1 MSAAD
6 SRIPDGVIIP
16 VRPIDCLQPQSSA
29 FRVEGRLGRRYS
41 VKVDVFRLSV
51 SVLTAHGT
59 TRHFAF
65 PVLWRFQSFS
75 QGPTNLFPLFSA
87 AATLR
92 AQLRAT
98 SIRKPTK
105 KKCCIRGSQEK
116 RLKSVIAQMDK
127 RHKQSKRYD
136 HLLIST
142 SNS

>member
-41 VKVDVFRLSV
+41 VKVDVFRLPV

-65 PVLWRFQSFS
+65 PVLWRFSVVFPRSHKPVSAVFS
-75 QGPTNLFPLFSA
+75 RRHA
-87 AATLR
+87 A
-92 AQLRAT
+92 RAT
-98 SIRKPTK
+98 AGDVDMK
-105 KKCCIRGSQEK
+105 KTHEEEMLHSR
-116 RLKSVIAQMDK
+116 
-127 RHKQSKRYD
+127 QSGKTAKICNR
-136 HLLIST
+136 
-142 SNS
+142 SNG